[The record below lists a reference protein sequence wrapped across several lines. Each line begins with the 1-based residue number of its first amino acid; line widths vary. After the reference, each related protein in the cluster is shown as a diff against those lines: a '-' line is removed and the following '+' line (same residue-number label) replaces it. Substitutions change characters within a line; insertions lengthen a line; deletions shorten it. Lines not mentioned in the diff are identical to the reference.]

1 MTAHADRITLVVP
14 VWNGRRFKLHL
25 PPDVAA
31 FLRDQLTEALRLAAR
46 ETPPARALEA
56 RALAGQEDTTMTTK
70 DAKAALRRQLAR
82 AERLAAQPTGDPKI
96 ASALSEVV
104 EILRA
109 EVRALDQ
116 EGSAARAEAVA
127 ALARQALNVT
137 ETLMR
142 LNQGSG
148 GRARP

>member
-1 MTAHADRITLVVP
+1 MTA
-14 VWNGRRFKLHL
+14 
-25 PPDVAA
+25 
-31 FLRDQLTEALRLAAR
+31 
-46 ETPPARALEA
+46 
-56 RALAGQEDTTMTTK
+56 K

-82 AERLAAQPTGDPKI
+82 AERLAKRHPNDQKI
-96 ASALSEVV
+96 TAALAEVI
-104 EILRA
+104 ELLRI

-142 LNQGSG
+142 LSDATP
-148 GRARP
+148 RR